1 MFLYSQKK
9 KRTGKNIM
17 DNVQNFLEALLDYTV
32 CLYIMLMLAVFPFYN
47 EEGYTHIGTD
57 KSTFLCRLSINAGKI
72 LVVPLLLYL
81 LVSFIVYIR
90 DKKEAYS
97 LKEMMRERISLTDI
111 FAAVYCIALLLSYA
125 LTDYRENALWGARG
139 WYMGLI
145 PQLILIAIYF
155 LISRLWC
162 PRRWV
167 LFLAIPASAAV
178 FVLGCLN
185 RFGIYPI
192 EMAYAGPS
200 YISTIGNINWYCGY
214 AVSVAFLGIVLPW
227 AKPGMK
233 AWQKTVL
240 MAYTV
245 LSFVSLIVQ
254 GSESGLVALAVV
266 LLVMFCCSVKD
277 RERMLV
283 FWQEMVLLCGGCLI
297 VYMVRLFAPEEYLMS
312 YVGGF
317 GEKLTFGWLPVVM
330 TMVSVLC
337 LIWVWRGKTK
347 GTYSEKFFC
356 ILAKTAVLG
365 CAAAVAA
372 VLLLATVNTVRPG
385 SIGKLSG
392 YKLFTF
398 NENWGSSRGATW
410 SAGWR
415 CFTSQNLVHKVIG
428 VGPDCMPEF
437 LYSGENAVLLADV
450 KEKFGTAR
458 LTNAHNEWLTI
469 LVNTG
474 VLGLIGFGGMM
485 VSGMRDFM
493 KKGRENSIVCA
504 CGFCLLAY
512 TVNNIFSF
520 QQSMSVGT
528 IFVIFGIGEAFLR
541 KGYRFI

>member
-9 KRTGKNIM
+9 KRTGKHII
-17 DNVQNFLEALLDYTV
+17 DGVRNFSEVLLDYTI
-32 CLYIMLMLAVFPFYN
+32 CLYIMLMLVIFPFYS

-81 LVSFIVYIR
+81 LASLIIFIR
-90 DKKEAYS
+90 DQKKACS
-97 LKEMMRERISLTDI
+97 LKKMIGERITLTDI
-111 FAAVYCIALLLSYA
+111 FASVYCIALLLSYA
-125 LTDYRENALWGARG
+125 LTDYRENAIWGARG

-145 PQLILIAIYF
+145 PQLVLVAIYF
-155 LISRLWC
+155 LISHLWC

-167 LFLAIPASAAV
+167 LFLAIPASAVV

-214 AVSVAFLGIVLPW
+214 AVSVAFLGIVLFW

-233 AWQKTVL
+233 TWQKIVL
-240 MAYTV
+240 MAYTA
-245 LSFVSLIVQ
+245 LSFVNLIVQ

-266 LLVMFCCSVKD
+266 MLVMFCCSVKD

-283 FWQEMVLLCGGCLI
+283 FWQEMVLLWGGCLT
-297 VYMVRLFAPEEYLMS
+297 VYMVRLFAPEEYLMN
-312 YVGGF
+312 YVSGF
-317 GEKLTFGWLPVVM
+317 GAELTFGWLPIVM
-330 TMVSVLC
+330 TIVSVLG
-337 LIWVWRGKTK
+337 LIWIWRGKTK
-347 GTYSEKFFC
+347 DTYSEM
-356 ILAKTAVLG
+356 ILTVLAKTAVFG
-365 CAAAVAA
+365 CIAVVAI
-372 VLLLATVNTVRPG
+372 VLLLATVNTFRPG
-385 SIGKLSG
+385 SLDRLSEF
-392 YKLFTF
+392 KLFTF
-398 NENWGSSRGATW
+398 NGNWGSSRGATW

-415 CFTSQNLVHKVIG
+415 CFASQDLVHKLIG
-428 VGPDCMPEF
+428 VGPDCMPEY
-437 LYSGENAVLLADV
+437 LYSGENAELLADV

-485 VSGMRDFM
+485 VSGMRELM
-493 KKGRENSIVCA
+493 KKGRVNPIVCA

-541 KGYRFI
+541 NGEKEV